1 MRELFKKY
9 ERQTPFHYICIA
21 LETKNISTYIHT
33 HIYNASKHADV
44 VLPAARRVFP
54 AKRREQRELFL
65 LLAASRRSRTRWGFP
80 NDNKSRGKEE
90 TKKFALVVVWIEREF
105 DKADAS
111 NRGVRERADENEVSA
126 FKRGRAY
133 VFDLV
138 QRAPFSS
145 LFLLSFLRFR

>member
-1 MRELFKKY
+1 MRVVQKIQDKHLVTTLASLS
-9 ERQTPFHYICIA
+9 RRTHLYI
-21 LETKNISTYIHT
+21 

-44 VLPAARRVFP
+44 VFPAARRVFP

-80 NDNKSRGKEE
+80 NDNKSRGQEE

-105 DKADAS
+105 DEADTS
-111 NRGVRERADENEVSA
+111 NRGMRERADENEVSA
-126 FKRGRAY
+126 FKRGCAY